1 MVTLVD
7 LFSAVEPVCGGEGP
21 VVSFRSLFGGGIV
34 GYVLVLEIE
43 GPMELGMA
51 VWGLLSALS
60 GKVAGW

>member
-7 LFSAVEPVCGGEGP
+7 LFSAIEPVCDGEGP
-21 VVSFRSLFGGGIV
+21 VFSFRSLFGGG
-34 GYVLVLEIE
+34 GCWVLVLEIE

-51 VWGLLSALS
+51 VWGVLSAWS